1 MKTPN
6 KNIRR
11 KILKI
16 VHDSNAS
23 HIGSSFSSVE
33 ILNSIFKSVNID
45 KIKKGSND
53 RDRVILSKGHGT
65 AALYSVMNHHG
76 LLSDEILHTYFQNNS
91 LLAGHVSHHVPFV
104 EHSTGALGHGLPVG
118 LGMAIGLSSKKIL
131 CRVFVIVGDA
141 ELQEGSNWE
150 ALMLA
155 GHKKMKNLIIFVDYN
170 KLSQT
175 DKLEKYCS
183 LEPIKEKFES
193 FNFNVMEVNGH
204 DENEIISAIKKLEYS
219 KKPIVIICNTI
230 KGKGVSFMEK
240 NILWHYRS
248 PQGEDFEKALQEL
261 KD

>member
-16 VHDSNAS
+16 IHDSNAS
-23 HIGSSFSSVE
+23 HIGTSFSSVE
-33 ILNSIFKSVNID
+33 ILNAVFKSVDIE

-53 RDRVILSKGHGT
+53 RDRIILSKGHGT
-65 AALYSVMNHHG
+65 AALYSVMNHHE
-76 LLSDEILHTYFQNNS
+76 LLSDEILDTYFQNNS

-118 LGMAIGLSSKKIL
+118 LGISIGLSSKKIL
-131 CRVFVIVGDA
+131 RRVFVILGDG

-150 ALMLA
+150 AIMLA
-155 GHKKMKNLIIFVDYN
+155 GYKKIKNLIIFVDYN

-175 DKLEKYCS
+175 GKLDNFCS

-193 FNFNVMEVNGH
+193 FNFDVIEVDGH
-204 DENEIISAIKKLEYS
+204 NENEIISAIKKLEYS
-219 KKPIVIICNTI
+219 KKPIVVICNTI
-230 KGKGVSFMEK
+230 KGKGVSFME
-240 NILWHYRS
+240 NNVLWHYRS
-248 PQGEDFEKALQEL
+248 PQGEDFEKAVQEL